1 MEIINLKDFK
11 KQINTDNK
19 NRKIKENIKK
29 DIITLIEN
37 INGYFETQTDLIE
50 TIIQKIK
57 DKI

>member
-11 KQINTDNK
+11 KQIKTDNK
-19 NRKIKENIKK
+19 NRKIKENTKK

-57 DKI
+57 EII